1 MYIRDLAIALMKLGH
16 FPLAYSP
23 VLGEVAEELKRAT
36 VPVIDDLRSLN
47 EPPDLIHGQ
56 HHLETM
62 MAVLHFPRTP
72 AVFFCH
78 GWLPWEELPPV
89 FPSILRYVAVDDLC
103 RERLLTTEG
112 ISPTSI
118 SVIYN
123 FVDLERFKAR
133 GDWREAAQSA
143 LIFSN
148 YATDNSHARTIRAAC
163 LRAGIERVD
172 IAGMG
177 SGNPLA
183 NPECVLGDYDVV
195 FAKAR
200 CALEAMA
207 CGCAV
212 IVADFAGLAGM
223 VTTDNVGRMRTLNFG
238 ARTMQGGAVTEESV
252 LRELGRYDADD
263 ARRVSK
269 WIRVE
274 ADMSSAL
281 DRVLSVYADVLAD
294 GQENGG
300 NAGPAASDER
310 SAATADYLRCL
321 VPVLKSRYELDHKAH
336 QAVSAGA
343 ELIERLAAREAEFA
357 LKTHEAA
364 MTQAELSERLA
375 AREAKMALK
384 SQEAITAEAELRE
397 RLAAREAEFALKS
410 QETDATQAALA
421 QRLTALEAELLLRT
435 QDAASAQ
442 AELAHGLAL
451 RDAKFASDLEE
462 LARERDHAADR
473 LGMREAELDAIHSSR
488 AWKAI
493 VRYGRLKAWLRR
505 S

>member
-1 MYIRDLAIALMKLGH
+1 
-16 FPLAYSP
+16 
-23 VLGEVAEELKRAT
+23 
-36 VPVIDDLRSLN
+36 
-47 EPPDLIHGQ
+47 
-56 HHLETM
+56 
-62 MAVLHFPRTP
+62 
-72 AVFFCH
+72 
-78 GWLPWEELPPV
+78 
-89 FPSILRYVAVDDLC
+89 
-103 RERLLTTEG
+103 
-112 ISPTSI
+112 
-118 SVIYN
+118 
-123 FVDLERFKAR
+123 
-133 GDWREAAQSA
+133 
-143 LIFSN
+143 
-148 YATDNSHARTIRAAC
+148 
-163 LRAGIERVD
+163 
-172 IAGMG
+172 
-177 SGNPLA
+177 
-183 NPECVLGDYDVV
+183 
-195 FAKAR
+195 
-200 CALEAMA
+200 
-207 CGCAV
+207 
-212 IVADFAGLAGM
+212 
-223 VTTDNVGRMRTLNFG
+223 
-238 ARTMQGGAVTEESV
+238 MQGGAVTEESV

-357 LKTHEAA
+357 LK
-364 MTQAELSERLA
+364 
-375 AREAKMALK
+375 
-384 SQEAITAEAELRE
+384 SQEA
-397 RLAAREAEFALKS
+397 
-410 QETDATQAALA
+410 DATQAALA

-435 QDAASAQ
+435 EDAASAQ

-462 LARERDHAADR
+462 LARARDQFADR
-473 LGMREAELDAIHSSR
+473 LGVREAELDAIHSSR